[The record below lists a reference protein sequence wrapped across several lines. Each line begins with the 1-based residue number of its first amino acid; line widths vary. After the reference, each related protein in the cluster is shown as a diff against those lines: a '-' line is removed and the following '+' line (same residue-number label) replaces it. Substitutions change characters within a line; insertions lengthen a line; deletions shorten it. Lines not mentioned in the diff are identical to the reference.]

1 MTASSFGLQFTGAGY
16 FLTHAR
22 THRGTSAA
30 PAVVRMSDPDPAR
43 GDEPIEHGLRQA
55 AGLGPKYECIACT
68 VGHPIVAFRPEVIAG
83 LRLDE
88 LPGDPNVVATPSHAA
103 FEDVTHP

>member
-43 GDEPIEHGLRQA
+43 GDLPWPLRGVDSARLEVGTPDPTLDQALGLNCVWYTDIH
-55 AGLGPKYECIACT
+55 L
-68 VGHPIVAFRPEVIAG
+68 
-83 LRLDE
+83 
-88 LPGDPNVVATPSHAA
+88 TP
-103 FEDVTHP
+103 VKQG